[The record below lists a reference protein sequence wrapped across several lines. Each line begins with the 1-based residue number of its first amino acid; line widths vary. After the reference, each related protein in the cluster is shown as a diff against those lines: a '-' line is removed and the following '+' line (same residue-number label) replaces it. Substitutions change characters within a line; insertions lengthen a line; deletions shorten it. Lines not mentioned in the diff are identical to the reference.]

1 MMHWLALL
9 VPHDFTR
16 PKTPEFEADHGAARR
31 LQHVARRGADANSCF
46 VGDVE
51 VQGRVLGQGQRLPK
65 FRGPSPNKLGNDLGE
80 V

>member
-51 VQGRVLGQGQRLPK
+51 VQGRMLGQGQRSLK
-65 FRGPSPNKLGNDLGE
+65 FFGRGLNKLANELGE